1 MHGRCFKLVHNYN
14 IPEVQKIIPME
25 TPIESTNGKKLNEF
39 VYNKYLENSLTDTDL
54 VQLLVL
60 LFDLLGLKSIA
71 KFCKLYGKNYKGV
84 QKFSKN
90 VIDINTYKFVIDNE

>member
-1 MHGRCFKLVHNYN
+1 
-14 IPEVQKIIPME
+14 ME
-25 TPIESTNGKKLNEF
+25 TPIESINGKKLNEF

-71 KFCKLYGKNYKGV
+71 KF
-84 QKFSKN
+84 
-90 VIDINTYKFVIDNE
+90 

>member
-1 MHGRCFKLVHNYN
+1 MSCGVRCIAYNYN
-14 IPEVQKIIPME
+14 IPAVQKIILME
-25 TPIESTNGKKLNEF
+25 TPTESTNGKKLNEF

-84 QKFSKN
+84 QKFNKN
-90 VIDINTYKFVIDNE
+90 VIDANGYKFVIDNE

>member
-1 MHGRCFKLVHNYN
+1 MAYNYN

-54 VQLLVL
+54 V
-60 LFDLLGLKSIA
+60 
-71 KFCKLYGKNYKGV
+71 
-84 QKFSKN
+84 
-90 VIDINTYKFVIDNE
+90 